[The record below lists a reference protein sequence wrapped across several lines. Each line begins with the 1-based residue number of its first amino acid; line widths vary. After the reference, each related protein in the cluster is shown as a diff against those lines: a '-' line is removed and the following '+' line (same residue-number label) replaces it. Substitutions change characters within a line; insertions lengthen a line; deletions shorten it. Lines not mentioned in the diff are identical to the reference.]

1 MSGYRPLLVGEANPY
16 GVDPAFALWPLPEN
30 ASGGRL
36 CRILGLPPSVYLDT
50 FDRANLCP
58 SSWSKAVAMANA
70 KELLLGPQRYFVLL
84 GRKVATAFAYGRREF
99 FTRDGYFLLLP
110 HPSGLC
116 QLWNDPEN
124 VRRAREMVAELLEEA
139 FRA

>member
-1 MSGYRPLLVGEANPY
+1 MRTLLVGEANPY
-16 GVDPAFALWPLPEN
+16 GSLPEYALWPFPEN

-36 CRILGLPPSVYLDT
+36 ARILGFSTEDYLAL

-58 SSWSKAVAMANA
+58 RAWSLAAAMASA
-70 KELLLGPQRYFVLL
+70 RELLLGPRKYFILL

-116 QLWNDPEN
+116 HLWNDPEN
-124 VRRAREMVAELLEEA
+124 VRRARKMVREVLLEA
-139 FRA
+139 GRA